1 MVPDDYDLV
10 FDMARNNTHGVPD
23 GDDLVVNYEIPRQ
36 PDDTETE
43 GYAHHRSQR
52 VSYGSCHRV

>member
-23 GDDLVVNYEIPRQ
+23 GDDLVVNYEILRQ
-36 PDDTETE
+36 LDDANTV
-43 GYAHHRSQR
+43 GYAHRRSQHG
-52 VSYGSCHRV
+52 SYGSCRRV